1 MQDWPVWTLE
11 DAQAAVPQVI
21 ALTEE
26 AMRELS
32 RLEEQWRGLS
42 IRPFDAVRGAPR
54 ETLVRADWARQIAS
68 LGIQPKGYF
77 VVDFQSL
84 DPDTVLCWSYGEE
97 RITHEHKVWET
108 FADRRLIRDPR
119 YFQTSSDEP
128 SVEPPNS

>member
-26 AMRELS
+26 AARELA
-32 RLEEQWRGLS
+32 RLEQQWRGLT

-54 ETLVRADWARQIAS
+54 ETLVRADWARHIAS

-84 DPDTVLCWSYGEE
+84 DPDTLLCWSYGETE
-97 RITHEHKVWET
+97 ITH
-108 FADRRLIRDPR
+108 
-119 YFQTSSDEP
+119 
-128 SVEPPNS
+128 